1 MVIREYSAGTVG
13 ERQIRHRR
21 IRCDRAEHNKPRI
34 TTQRDST
41 QIECARVT
49 AEARSAA
56 NNHSMTPESLSTT
69 LAGFLDGSR
78 AAVVVEDG
86 AIVFDLGQS
95 KYAISGEYNK
105 CLLQLWSSERNIV
118 RRVLDA
124 EIKGATL
131 RLQVQR
137 MGQTRPTRL
146 DICRDRDQRTP
157 AARRAARMAYEPRLR
172 RALERNFPGWTVV
185 RLTTSMDIEHSFGP
199 AYLRG
204 WMRQGQRALA
214 IVGVNDQETQ
224 STVDGALTCGLL
236 WLEECRLAQRERR
249 LVEGLV
255 LVVPKGGAM
264 LTAQRMAHLHPTAAK
279 WHLNEFDQREDALVR
294 LELGDRGNL
303 ETRLVR
309 ALDESA
315 AFDRFAASIER
326 IRAILPQVEVV
337 AVSPAAVSFR
347 RCGLEFAQA
356 RVAHDPRNFQ
366 TGEEVVFGTG
376 AEERILDARNEAAF
390 AELVHLAA
398 SVRHKDGPKAHPL
411 WRMHPERWLESMAAI
426 DIEALDGRLRSDH
439 VYRQVPAFSA
449 ADRAMIDI
457 LAATRE
463 GRLAV
468 VELKADEDI
477 HLPLQGLDYWSRV
490 AWHQARGEF
499 TKFGYF
505 PGREISAE
513 KPLLM
518 LVAPALHVHPA
529 TDTILRYFSPEI
541 EWELL
546 GIDEHWREELRV
558 VFRKRASDLRGQV
571 AGRKS
576 A

>member
-1 MVIREYSAGTVG
+1 
-13 ERQIRHRR
+13 
-21 IRCDRAEHNKPRI
+21 
-34 TTQRDST
+34 
-41 QIECARVT
+41 
-49 AEARSAA
+49 
-56 NNHSMTPESLSTT
+56 MTPESLGKE
-69 LAGFLDGSR
+69 LADFLEGSR

-86 AIVFDLGQS
+86 TIVFDLAHS
-95 KYAISGEYNK
+95 KYSISGEYNK

-124 EIKGATL
+124 EVKGATL

-137 MGQTRPTRL
+137 LGHARPTRL
-146 DICRDRDQRTP
+146 DICRDRDQRSP
-157 AARRAARMAYEPRLR
+157 GARRAARTAYEPHLR

-185 RLTTSMDIEHSFGP
+185 RLTTSMDLERSFGP

-224 STVDGALTCGLL
+224 ATVDGALTCGLL

-249 LVEGLV
+249 VIEGLV
-255 LVVPKGGAM
+255 LVVPKGASM
-264 LTAQRMAHLHPTAAK
+264 LTAQRMAHLHASAAK
-279 WHLNEFDQREDALVR
+279 WHLNEFDQREDTLVR

-303 ETRLVR
+303 ETRLLH
-309 ALDESA
+309 ALDEA
-315 AFDRFAASIER
+315 PTLARFGASIER
-326 IRAILPQVEVV
+326 IRGILPQVEVV
-337 AVSPAAVSFR
+337 VRSPASVSFQ

-356 RVAHDPRNFQ
+356 RIAHDPRNFQ
-366 TGEEVVFGTG
+366 LGEEIVFGTG
-376 AEERILDARNEAAF
+376 AEERTLDAGNEAQF
-390 AELVHLAA
+390 GDLIRLAA
-398 SVRHKDGPKAHPL
+398 AVRHKDGPKNHPL
-411 WRMHPERWLESMAAI
+411 WRMHPERWLESLAATNI
-426 DIEALDGRLRSDH
+426 AALDSRLRSDY

-457 LAATRE
+457 LAATNE

-468 VELKADEDI
+468 IELKADEDI
-477 HLPLQGLDYWSRV
+477 HLPMQGLDYWSRV
-490 AWHQARGEF
+490 AWHHSRGEF
-499 TKFGYF
+499 SRFAYF
-505 PGREISAE
+505 PGREVSTE

-518 LVAPALHVHPA
+518 LVAPALHVHPS
-529 TDTILRYFSPEI
+529 TDTILRYFAPEI

-546 GIDEHWREELRV
+546 GIDEHWREEVRV